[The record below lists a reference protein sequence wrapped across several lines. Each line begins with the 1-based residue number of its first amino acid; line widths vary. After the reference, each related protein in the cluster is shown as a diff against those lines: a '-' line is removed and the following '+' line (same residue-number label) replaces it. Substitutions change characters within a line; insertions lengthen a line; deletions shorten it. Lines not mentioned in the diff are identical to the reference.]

1 MKAKQSVPNTP
12 KLPEYLNIDY
22 NPKMK
27 HLASILVDV
36 GNWEFIG
43 VVEINEWQVVAKFKR
58 ENHIAQE
65 LAILKAQV
73 RREIEG
79 LKNKHSS
86 GQGWTNHL
94 EIGYKDG
101 ITDCLSIPSLKEK
114 E

>member
-1 MKAKQSVPNTP
+1 MKAKQSI
-12 KLPEYLNIDY
+12 EENILS
-22 NPKMK
+22 PTARTLIK
-27 HLASILVDV
+27 
-36 GNWEFIG
+36 
-43 VVEINEWQVVAKFKR
+43 QAK
-58 ENHIAQE
+58 QE
-65 LAILKAQV
+65 ERDTIKAQV

-101 ITDCLSIPSLKEK
+101 ITDCLSIPSLKGE